1 MALSD
6 NERKKLSSS
15 VVTLITNTIMA
26 RVRSMIN
33 GSAFDRTFRG
43 RIMAVVNGAYTVKI
57 SDKEYQNVPAI
68 VSETSLKAGDVVMVR
83 SPCNN
88 MSDMYIEGKL
98 TN

>member
-1 MALSD
+1 MAMSD
-6 NERKKLSSS
+6 NEIKKLSSS
-15 VVTLITNTIMA
+15 IVTLITSTIMS
-26 RVRSMIN
+26 RVQSMI
-33 GSAFDRTFRG
+33 SRSSFDRTFRG
-43 RIMAVVNGAYTVKI
+43 RIIAVVNGAYTVKI

-68 VSETSLKAGDVVMVR
+68 VSEAVLKAGDVVMVR

>member
-1 MALSD
+1 MAMSD
-6 NERKKLSSS
+6 NEIKKLSSS
-15 VVTLITNTIMA
+15 VVTLITSTIMS
-26 RVRSMIN
+26 RVQSMIS
-33 GSAFDRTFRG
+33 GSSFDRTFRG
-43 RIMAVVNGAYTVKI
+43 RIIAVVNGAYTVKI

-68 VSETSLKAGDVVMVR
+68 VSEAVLKAGDVVMVR

>member
-1 MALSD
+1 MAMSD
-6 NERKKLSSS
+6 NEIKKLSSS
-15 VVTLITNTIMA
+15 VVTLITSTIMS
-26 RVRSMIN
+26 RVQSMIS
-33 GSAFDRTFRG
+33 GSSFDRTFRG
-43 RIMAVVNGAYTVKI
+43 RIISVVNGAYTVKI

-68 VSETSLKAGDVVMVR
+68 VSEAVLKAGDVVMVR

>member
-1 MALSD
+1 MAMSD
-6 NERKKLSSS
+6 NEIKKLSSS
-15 VVTLITNTIMA
+15 VVTLITSTIMS
-26 RVRSMIN
+26 RVQSMIG
-33 GSAFDRTFRG
+33 GSSFDRTFRG
-43 RIMAVVNGAYTVKI
+43 RIIAVVNGAYTVKI

-68 VSETSLKAGDVVMVR
+68 VSEAVLKAGDVVMVR

>member
-1 MALSD
+1 MAMSD
-6 NERKKLSSS
+6 NEIKKLSSS
-15 VVTLITNTIMA
+15 IVALITSTIMSH
-26 RVRSMIN
+26 VQSMIG
-33 GSAFDRTFRG
+33 GSSFDRTFRG
-43 RIMAVVNGAYTVKI
+43 RIIAVVNGAYTVKI

-68 VSETSLKAGDVVMVR
+68 VSEAVLKAGDVVMVR